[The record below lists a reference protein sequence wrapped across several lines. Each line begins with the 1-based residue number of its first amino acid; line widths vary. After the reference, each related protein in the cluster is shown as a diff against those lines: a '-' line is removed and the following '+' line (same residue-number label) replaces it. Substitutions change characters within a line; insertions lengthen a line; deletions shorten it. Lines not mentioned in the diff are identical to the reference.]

1 MSLAEYGL
9 HLIEVY
15 EDTIADGDGIRYSFY
30 LAGCRHACPHCHN
43 PQSWDSE
50 AGQLLT
56 DELLEKHI
64 QRILKDELL
73 AGITLTGGDPFYNPR
88 GLLALLRIVKER
100 TQMNIWCYT
109 GYTIEKLAQC
119 PELLAPLEYIDVLV
133 DGPFIQAIREEDL
146 RIEAEGG
153 EELRFRGSSNQRI
166 IRNPFALVLALRTE
180 TEQE

>member
-1 MSLAEYGL
+1 
-9 HLIEVY
+9 
-15 EDTIADGDGIRYSFY
+15 
-30 LAGCRHACPHCHN
+30 
-43 PQSWDSE
+43 
-50 AGQLLT
+50 
-56 DELLEKHI
+56 
-64 QRILKDELL
+64 
-73 AGITLTGGDPFYNPR
+73 
-88 GLLALLRIVKER
+88 
-100 TQMNIWCYT
+100 MNIWCYT